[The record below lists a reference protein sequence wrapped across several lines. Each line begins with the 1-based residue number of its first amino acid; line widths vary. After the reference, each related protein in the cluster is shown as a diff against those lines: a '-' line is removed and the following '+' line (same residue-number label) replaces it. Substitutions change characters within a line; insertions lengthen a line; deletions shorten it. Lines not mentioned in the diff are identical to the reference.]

1 MCASMR
7 PLMAPRKCP
16 QRFRLP
22 LTLSSQRA
30 PSQGLLPD
38 SSSMKRSHLEGLQL
52 AMLEQMLMLCVIAI
66 GLMSVISTAP
76 ASAAFKP
83 SAAVPAVSAA
93 GLSYAYL

>member
-1 MCASMR
+1 
-7 PLMAPRKCP
+7 
-16 QRFRLP
+16 
-22 LTLSSQRA
+22 
-30 PSQGLLPD
+30 
-38 SSSMKRSHLEGLQL
+38 
-52 AMLEQMLMLCVIAI
+52 MLEQMLMLCVIAI